1 MTNTKLVMEL
11 EKLFKQEP
19 FNLENTEIK
28 IKASYGSIEVNPNED
43 YIDELE
49 DQVYTLS
56 QENDRL
62 REKQDGIDDELN
74 YYKDLLNDNDIE
86 YTEY

>member
-43 YIDELE
+43 YIEELE
-49 DQVYTLS
+49 NANFIIAEEL
-56 QENDRL
+56 ERL
-62 REKQDGIDDELN
+62 KEKQDGIDEELE
-74 YYKDLLNDNDIE
+74 YYKDLLDDNDIE